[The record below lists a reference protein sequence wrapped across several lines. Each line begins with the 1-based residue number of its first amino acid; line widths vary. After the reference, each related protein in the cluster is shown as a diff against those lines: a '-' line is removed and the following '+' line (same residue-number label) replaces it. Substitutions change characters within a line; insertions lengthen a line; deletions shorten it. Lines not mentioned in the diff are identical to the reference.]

1 MRRFVF
7 GVAAAFVAIGGSATV
22 AGAFDE
28 YCDWDP
34 PVAILTPAGNLVTVH
49 DSVWTAGLLQI
60 GVPVTSYSVSRAY
73 DRAGN
78 PVTAVDMVVTVPAGL
93 LSNFRTQDY
102 VATGPLLS
110 GTVLASA
117 AGTSGSPTH
126 LRFNLSTP

>member
-1 MRRFVF
+1 MRKIVF
-7 GVAAAFVAIGGSATV
+7 GVAAAFVAIGGSTSI

-49 DSVWTAGLLQI
+49 DSVWTSNLLQV
-60 GVPVTSYSVSRAY
+60 GLPVTGYTATRAY
-73 DRAGN
+73 DSAGH
-78 PVTAVDMVVTVPAGL
+78 PITAVDMVVTVPSGL
-93 LSNFRTQDY
+93 LLSFQTRDY

-117 AGTSGSPTH
+117 SGTSGTPTH
-126 LRFNLSTP
+126 LRFNLNTP